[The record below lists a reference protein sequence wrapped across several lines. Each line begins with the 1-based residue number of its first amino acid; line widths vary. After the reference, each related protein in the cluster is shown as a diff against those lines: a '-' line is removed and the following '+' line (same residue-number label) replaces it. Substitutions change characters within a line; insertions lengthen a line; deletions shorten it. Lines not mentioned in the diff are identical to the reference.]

1 MVTAVVIVG
10 GVGYAILNSITSTT
24 TQHSAPDTCATD
36 PRLCCCD
43 GKIND
48 VVLFTPFL
56 PGIGQTMV
64 PIEQGQSLPA
74 TVSLSGGE
82 AADSFTVNWGDG
94 ANSTQASPSFTHIYH
109 GLGTYVAYATA
120 VVHNTTHTGYTY
132 LVPLSVTPTLSDTSS
147 GEFPVLT
154 TTFSNGSALFGG
166 VYPWVSGA
174 GSVRVSAEYSRL
186 PTAVGYVALSP
197 RIISSGGNPISNANN
212 STGANA
218 AYSFGSPGNY
228 RITFVGPVAG
238 PSGTVY
244 QNYTWGVFVAPNG
257 TPLGTQSVR
266 SCGCGSSPHTGS
278 LYIYE
283 IVPGGATSL
292 DPAVDYETT
301 GGEIIQNVYETLVQ
315 YAGDSTASYVPVLSM
330 CVPGPAASGPGS
342 CQAQY
347 GSDLQTG
354 NYWTFP
360 INPNASFYDPSTAT
374 SWGVYPSDVMFSI
387 SRTLMWLQTP
397 SQYTTPGWM
406 IGQSL
411 LPYGQSS
418 FDGGIHT
425 PWNNTPQNVYGAFLV
440 NDSKYCPTDA
450 MTQAHG
456 CITFNAAGSATVW
469 PEILEFLENSEGS
482 SVVPCGWFTSLG
494 AGLPGFAT
502 NAAHGDGPCL
512 LPGGGT
518 TTNASAFTSYVSG
531 ANPKLFDPII
541 ALDAT
546 NIYQPQPQVRWN
558 IVGSGPYYLKSV
570 DQGQGYILKANPAY
584 TQPNCAGLPGCYAAA
599 NNYASTVNVFWD
611 QNSVTGVEQY
621 IAGQSD
627 VSTFFPTDI
636 PTILNLVHAGKV
648 GLFTMPTLNV
658 FPEGFSFH
666 FDPNQTQNASGLPTN
681 ISADFFSYVGM
692 REFLSQ
698 SFPYNTYITVDNT
711 EDGVP
716 FIQGEGGAIPD
727 YLGNYYPTNISWPGL
742 NTTTGAWMDPNE
754 NVTEVGSAT
763 WWWAQTTNQS
773 SPYYD
778 PEAVACMSQSCT
790 FPIGSQLGDAPLDS
804 AVDLWGSTIDH
815 ITRGAI
821 VTSRWDPTPG
831 GQIVLNLG
839 SVPGTSPWP
848 MFVAGWLPDYPDPTD
863 YMAPFYYPDASFT
876 YSSALNE
883 TFVGGAWGN
892 LYNGCTANAAD
903 TFANLVYWA
912 DQKPLV
918 PQQCQGTAYSVMT
931 WAMYQAAVMPVGPE
945 RVLYYNL
952 VEHVANGLVL
962 HVYNSQQVGLGSY
975 ANWINPAGIWTNVV
989 APGQLWFQWYGNGV
1003 V

>member
-541 ALDAT
+541 AL
-546 NIYQPQPQVRWN
+546 
-558 IVGSGPYYLKSV
+558 
-570 DQGQGYILKANPAY
+570 
-584 TQPNCAGLPGCYAAA
+584 
-599 NNYASTVNVFWD
+599 
-611 QNSVTGVEQY
+611 
-621 IAGQSD
+621 
-627 VSTFFPTDI
+627 
-636 PTILNLVHAGKV
+636 
-648 GLFTMPTLNV
+648 
-658 FPEGFSFH
+658 
-666 FDPNQTQNASGLPTN
+666 
-681 ISADFFSYVGM
+681 
-692 REFLSQ
+692 
-698 SFPYNTYITVDNT
+698 
-711 EDGVP
+711 
-716 FIQGEGGAIPD
+716 
-727 YLGNYYPTNISWPGL
+727 
-742 NTTTGAWMDPNE
+742 
-754 NVTEVGSAT
+754 
-763 WWWAQTTNQS
+763 
-773 SPYYD
+773 
-778 PEAVACMSQSCT
+778 
-790 FPIGSQLGDAPLDS
+790 
-804 AVDLWGSTIDH
+804 
-815 ITRGAI
+815 
-821 VTSRWDPTPG
+821 
-831 GQIVLNLG
+831 
-839 SVPGTSPWP
+839 
-848 MFVAGWLPDYPDPTD
+848 
-863 YMAPFYYPDASFT
+863 
-876 YSSALNE
+876 
-883 TFVGGAWGN
+883 
-892 LYNGCTANAAD
+892 
-903 TFANLVYWA
+903 
-912 DQKPLV
+912 
-918 PQQCQGTAYSVMT
+918 
-931 WAMYQAAVMPVGPE
+931 
-945 RVLYYNL
+945 
-952 VEHVANGLVL
+952 
-962 HVYNSQQVGLGSY
+962 
-975 ANWINPAGIWTNVV
+975 
-989 APGQLWFQWYGNGV
+989 
-1003 V
+1003 